1 MMIDSRKRPRRTD
14 TSSPITAARISAG
27 LTQAQLAERIGV
39 APQQI
44 GAWERSVR
52 KPKIDA
58 LLRIADALGC
68 DIKELI
74 S

>member
-1 MMIDSRKRPRRTD
+1 MTDRRKRPRHTATISSI
-14 TSSPITAARISAG
+14 TSARITSG
-27 LTQAQLAERIGV
+27 LTQAQLAERVGV

-44 GAWERSVR
+44 GAWERGER

-58 LLRIADALGC
+58 LMRIAHALGC
-68 DIKELI
+68 DVSVLL